1 MIQMGPLVLTNAGT
15 GQPGPPCVADFDGD
29 GTAELAWAS
38 SSRFN
43 VYELDGTVLWA
54 QTVADASG
62 LAACSGYDVN
72 GDGAYEILF
81 ADENTFYIFDGST
94 GAVLFSQGGHASGT
108 IFEYPIVADI
118 DNDDSAEIIIS
129 SNNFRF
135 GGVGW
140 AGITVFGHLGD
151 GWAKSGPTWNVHDF
165 AVTNIYSDGS
175 VPLSPEPPW
184 QLYNVYRARPT
195 EDASAI
201 DLKAEIVEICYA
213 GCDPESIVRVAGQPI
228 NVGPSSVRA
237 NIPLSLYRK
246 DGNAYTFL
254 ASALTTDQSMPAQRG
269 LALSLRPP
277 LVASMAQL
285 HWSSELMIGGMALAP
300 LRNATSGTMAL
311 STRSFPALLY
321 TRIGDLPSI
330 GHKLKMDA
338 HLILI
343 LQLPKHRTV
352 GLETIIC
359 GLNIK

>member
-1 MIQMGPLVLTNAGT
+1 MEMEHTRS
-15 GQPGPPCVADFDGD
+15 C
-29 GTAELAWAS
+29 S
-38 SSRFN
+38 
-43 VYELDGTVLWA
+43 
-54 QTVADASG
+54 QTRK
-62 LAACSGYDVN
+62 Y
-72 GDGAYEILF
+72 
-81 ADENTFYIFDGST
+81 FYIFDGST

-246 DGNAYTFL
+246 DEEMPTHFWL
-254 ASALTTDQSMPAQRG
+254 RRLPPIESMPAQRG

-285 HWSSELMIGGMALAP
+285 HWSSEPMIGGMALVP

-311 STRSFPALLY
+311 SSLSFPA
-321 TRIGDLPSI
+321 
-330 GHKLKMDA
+330 
-338 HLILI
+338 HLH
-343 LQLPKHRTV
+343 PNR
-352 GLETIIC
+352 GPA
-359 GLNIK
+359 LN